1 MTYFRYFVLISCSL
15 LLLMTG
21 DGQTVADADHRM
33 MADTDTRLAARCI
46 RALTDVMVHD
56 ITSPPVASRSYVYSL
71 IAFYEAV
78 RPGDTERDGDKM
90 RPSFGGRLNELTPLP
105 QPDPGQ
111 TYDWLVAGA
120 SAFYRT
126 AYTFVFSKQI
136 FQQAWDSID
145 WQLHRR
151 PVSKEV
157 YDRSVVY
164 GQQVA
169 AHILNWVVRDH
180 YIHTR
185 TLPRFTPGTAPGS
198 WQQTGP
204 EYMDAVEPHWDEIRP
219 LTLSAAHQFSIPGPA
234 AFGTPAYNKEVKEV
248 YDTSLALTDNEA
260 ALARFWDCNPYA
272 VQTVGHLMYSIKK
285 ISPGGHWIGITSEV
299 VSRQRLADALYAYSL
314 VGMAVFDGFIAAWD
328 EKYRTNYVRPIT
340 AIQQSISPTWQPLL
354 QTPPFP
360 EYPSAHSVISMA
372 SAEVLTALYGDD
384 YHYTDSVENSF
395 GLPARHFSSFYA
407 AAGEAAISRMYGGIH
422 FREAVVNGE
431 ALGHDVGRQIVAK
444 LAIGRISE

>member
-1 MTYFRYFVLISCSL
+1 MTYFRYFVLISCSVL
-15 LLLMTG
+15 LSAATR
-21 DGQTVADADHRM
+21 GQGAGEAARTAADP
-33 MADTDTRLAARCI
+33 DTRLTTQCI
-46 RALTDVMVHD
+46 QALTDVMVHD

-78 RPGDTERDGDKM
+78 RLGDTVRDGV
-90 RPSFGGRLNELTPLP
+90 RVHPGFGGRLNELTPLP

-111 TYDWLVAGA
+111 TYDWFVAGA

-126 AYTFVFSKQI
+126 AYAFVFSKQI
-136 FQQAWDSID
+136 FQQSWDSID
-145 WQLHRR
+145 LQLHRR

-169 AHILNWVVRDH
+169 AHILNWVVKDH

-185 TLPRFTPGTAPGS
+185 TLPRFTPGTTPGS

-219 LTLSAAHQFSIPGPA
+219 LTLSAAHQFTIPGPA
-234 AFGTPAYNKEVKEV
+234 AFGTPAYTKEVKEV
-248 YDTSLALTDNEA
+248 YDTSLALTDNEMA
-260 ALARFWDCNPYA
+260 MARFWDCNPYA

-299 VSRQRLADALYAYSL
+299 VSRQRPADALYAYSL

-372 SAEVLTALYGDD
+372 SAEVLTALYGDG

-407 AAGEAAISRMYGGIH
+407 AAGEAAMSRMYGGIH

-431 ALGHDVGRQIVAK
+431 ALGHEVGRQIVAG
-444 LAIGRISE
+444 LAVGRMNE